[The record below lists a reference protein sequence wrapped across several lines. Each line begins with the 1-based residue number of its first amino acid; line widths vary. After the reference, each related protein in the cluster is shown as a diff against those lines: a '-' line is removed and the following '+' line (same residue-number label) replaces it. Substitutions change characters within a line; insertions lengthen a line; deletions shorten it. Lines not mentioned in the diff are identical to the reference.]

1 MSLALSR
8 SGSCWDARFAVKAAS
23 SKQNL
28 INPE

>member
-1 MSLALSR
+1 MSLLLSR
-8 SGSCWDARFAVKAAS
+8 CGSCWAPMLAVKAAS